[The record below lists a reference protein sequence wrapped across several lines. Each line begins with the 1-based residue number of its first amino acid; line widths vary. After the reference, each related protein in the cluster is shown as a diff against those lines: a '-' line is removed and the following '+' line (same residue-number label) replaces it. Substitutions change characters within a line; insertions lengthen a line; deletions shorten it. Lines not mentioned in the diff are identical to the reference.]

1 SRTVSNG
8 VSQVILFACSS
19 QYPMRS
25 AAALSYSSAVT
36 FALAA
41 NSSGGGKVRP
51 SWLSSS
57 IVGLFVIVCSFR
69 HASHRRGAWNRT
81 PFQPTPVA
89 GEIQGRCAVSS
100 WRLGRGRTERRE
112 FPVAPAPPQPLEVAV
127 AEEMQ
132 PDRPQGA
139 LDDDDDCP
147 DPESCRGG
155 DVTGRGQRRQSEDA
169 DDGLTQIVRKGH
181 PTVQAQEGQA
191 CRSEAGA

>member
-1 SRTVSNG
+1 PTYHLAKGLSDQSRTVSNG

-81 PFQPTPVA
+81 PLQPTPVDA
-89 GEIQGRCAVSS
+89 DFKGVPMLC
-100 WRLGRGRTERRE
+100 RGRWADPHGSAVRGTRERRS
-112 FPVAPAPPQPLEVAV
+112 PAPQCVTKPCISPML
-127 AEEMQ
+127 
-132 PDRPQGA
+132 
-139 LDDDDDCP
+139 
-147 DPESCRGG
+147 RG
-155 DVTGRGQRRQSEDA
+155 
-169 DDGLTQIVRKGH
+169 
-181 PTVQAQEGQA
+181 
-191 CRSEAGA
+191 